1 MDEHDTVER
10 SVYLQKYSNLSFND
24 PAWNELASY
33 DQPKLGEYIYALPLY
48 ISGMRDPQQYLNNIG
63 FYYDQDNQ
71 SEWSSGYFGSV
82 TPRNIP
88 VKYSKRFYPII
99 EARKAAVIM
108 SAVSV
113 GLMYFIGVSFGGIL
127 YGLILAIIAISNPFF
142 KWSGVSAM
150 GDSPLIM
157 FILMHYLVMLWY
169 FRAKAKNQ
177 PENSFIFVLVNVLA
191 GFAVSVKLNGILLLP
206 IFGLCLF
213 IADQGILSGNNFKKY
228 LYKLILST
236 LTVLVV
242 FILINP
248 FVWKNPLIRT
258 VQMFEHRINIYNR
271 QQAYFNGLNAGKY
284 SLYGRSE
291 NIINTVLNPDQNN
304 RLFQPMSKYFP
315 VESALFLIGLGIVF
329 YHTLK
334 CFRNYNNFQSTYK
347 YLILG
352 VWTFIWFYYSLIIAP
367 VPFERYYLPAMLAV
381 LIFQGL
387 GAGFLIKKIYH
398 LLRKLS
404 SVVICRTG
412 TLV

>member
-1 MDEHDTVER
+1 
-10 SVYLQKYSNLSFND
+10 
-24 PAWNELASY
+24 
-33 DQPKLGEYIYALPLY
+33 
-48 ISGMRDPQQYLNNIG
+48 
-63 FYYDQDNQ
+63 
-71 SEWSSGYFGSV
+71 
-82 TPRNIP
+82 
-88 VKYSKRFYPII
+88 
-99 EARKAAVIM
+99 
-108 SAVSV
+108 
-113 GLMYFIGVSFGGIL
+113 
-127 YGLILAIIAISNPFF
+127 
-142 KWSGVSAM
+142 
-150 GDSPLIM
+150 
-157 FILMHYLVMLWY
+157 
-169 FRAKAKNQ
+169 
-177 PENSFIFVLVNVLA
+177 VLVNVLA